1 MVALVLNVRFLDDRY
16 HGIPEWPPSPG
27 RLFQA
32 LVAGA
37 AQGSGRSEEADSALR
52 WLERLPPPTIIT
64 PAVDMG
70 RGFTAYV
77 PNNDGDVETDPT
89 QPERIGKTIRAH
101 LLPEGAVVSYLWDEI
116 KSLPEAMPDLAHQ
129 LYQLGRGVDPAF
141 ASLRVCQASDV
152 EAEAV
157 RSGAI
162 LLRPSRA
169 EVGGVDCPTAGTL
182 DSLDARFLA
191 FRKRLAVSGKGR
203 TAWIAFANPPRPRFA
218 RVAYAS
224 GSTSKLLLYDLRDR
238 DGRFNAVDPTEAGL
252 LIPAWLTDAAA
263 RLGPSLEAVA
273 ERFIIGRGAGPR
285 EIGRRVRAFPVPTVR
300 AAGGRWIRRL
310 ALEIPANCPLR
321 REDLEWAFQ
330 GSEAFAARWGRPVP
344 ADDHSMLRRYQMA
357 SRFWQSETAV
367 VIPVDR
373 RWLASGSRKSG
384 CGRAREEA
392 AARAAVVKALRH
404 AKVTARVVSIRVQR
418 EPFAGRGARAEQF
431 AGDARFPG
439 EAKWHVE
446 VGFSESVR
454 GPLLLGNGRFVG
466 LGLMRP
472 VVDGPCEDIL
482 AFEITAGLAQADAT
496 EVALALRRAVLAR
509 AGDDAPPFITGH
521 DPAGGPL
528 REGRTTHVAHVADLE
543 RARLLIVPPH
553 RIDHRAAERS
563 DDDAAAAIR
572 AAMARF
578 SELRAGPAGR
588 LILRPVLLFPDDP
601 LLRASCHWESVTP
614 YRVTRHPKVRT
625 AEKSLIEDVSRE
637 LRHRNLPEAEVT
649 VLTAKVG
656 KGGGISGHVRLNFA
670 AAVEGP
676 ILLGRSRQKGGGLF
690 VACGCAGEEAPPL
703 RSEVQPAA

>member
-1 MVALVLNVRFLDDRY
+1 MAALVLDVRFLDDRY
-16 HGIPEWPPSPG
+16 HGMPEWPPSPG

-32 LVAGA
+32 LVAAA
-37 AQGSGRSEEADSALR
+37 AQGGGRSEEADAALR
-52 WLERLPPPTIIT
+52 WLERLPPPTIIA
-64 PAVDMG
+64 PPVDTG
-70 RGFTAYV
+70 RGFTAFV
-77 PNNDGDVETDPT
+77 PNNDGDAESDPA
-89 QPERIGKTIRAH
+89 QPQRIGKAIRAH
-101 LLPEGAVVSYLWDEI
+101 LLPEGAVVSYLWDDIEA
-116 KSLPEAMPDLAHQ
+116 LPEAMPDLAHQ

-141 ASLRVCQASDV
+141 ASLRICEASYV

-157 RSGAI
+157 LSRAI

-191 FRKRLAVSGKGR
+191 FRKRLTVSGRGR
-203 TAWIAFANPPRPRFA
+203 AARIAFANPPRPRFA

-224 GSTSKLLLYDLRDR
+224 GSASQLLLYDLRDR
-238 DGRFNAVDPTEAGL
+238 DGRFHAVDPTEAGL
-252 LIPAWLTDAAA
+252 LIPAWLADAAA
-263 RLGPSLEAVA
+263 RLGSSLEALA
-273 ERFIIGRGAGPR
+273 ERFVIGRGAGAR

-300 AAGGRWIRRL
+300 AAGDRWIRRL
-310 ALEIPANCPLR
+310 ALEIPAACPLR
-321 REDLEWAFQ
+321 RADLEWAFQ
-330 GSEAFAARWGRPVP
+330 ASEAFAARWGRPVP
-344 ADDHSMLRRYQMA
+344 ADDCSMLRRYQNA
-357 SRFWQSETAV
+357 SRLWQSETAV
-367 VIPVDR
+367 VLPVDR
-373 RWLASGSRKSG
+373 RRLASRGRKSG
-384 CGRAREEA
+384 CERTREEA
-392 AARAAVVKALRH
+392 AARSAVVTALRH
-404 AKVTARVVSIRVQR
+404 AGVLAQVASIRVQR
-418 EPFAGRGARAEQF
+418 EPFAGRGARAEHF

-446 VGFSESVR
+446 VGFAEAVR

-472 VVDGPCEDIL
+472 AADGRCEDIL
-482 AFEITAGLAQADAT
+482 AFKIEAGLAQADAA

-543 RARLLIVPPH
+543 RSRLLIVPPH
-553 RIDHRAAERS
+553 RIDHRPAERA
-563 DDDAAAAIR
+563 DDDAVAVLR
-572 AAMARF
+572 AAMAGF

-588 LILRPVLLFPDDP
+588 LTLRPVLLFPDDP

-614 YRVTRHPKVRT
+614 YRVTRHPKGRT
-625 AEKSLIEDVSRE
+625 AEEILVEDVSRE
-637 LRHRNLPEAEVT
+637 LRHRNLPQAEVT

-656 KGGGISGHVRLNFA
+656 QGGGISGHVRLNFA

-690 VACGCAGEEAPPL
+690 VACGGAGEEAPPIH
-703 RSEVQPAA
+703 SEVPPAA